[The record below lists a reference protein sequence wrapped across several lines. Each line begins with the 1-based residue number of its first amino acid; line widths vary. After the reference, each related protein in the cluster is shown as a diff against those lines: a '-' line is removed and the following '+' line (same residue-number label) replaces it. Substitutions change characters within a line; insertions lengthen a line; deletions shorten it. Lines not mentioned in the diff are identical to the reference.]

1 MITQAEE
8 NALKALIERL
18 NSTKPLS
25 RTQADHL
32 SRSFREAVI
41 KRILETGATYGAAAG
56 DHPMYNQTETDFR
69 QHIKNTDNDLLAQIS
84 TFNFGLDRWFKH
96 GESHPPY
103 FPYRI
108 AVILSKRKE
117 LDWEKR
123 FLASYCRHFR
133 DRIGSRDQQITQ
145 RALKKGAI
153 S

>member
-1 MITQAEE
+1 MDREEE
-8 NALKALIERL
+8 NALKSLVDRL

-25 RTQADHL
+25 VKEADQL
-32 SRSFREAVI
+32 GRAFREAAI
-41 KRILETGATYGAAAG
+41 KRMLETGATHGAATG
-56 DHPMYNQTETDFR
+56 DHPMYNQSEADFR
-69 QHIKNTDNDLLAQIS
+69 QHIKNTDNDLLTQIS
-84 TFNFGLDRWFKH
+84 TFNFGLDRWFKF
-96 GESHPPY
+96 GETHPPY

-108 AVILSKRKE
+108 AVIISKRKE

-133 DRIGSRDQQITQ
+133 DRIGNRDEKITQ